1 MDVKASVTRE
11 CELCKLSFMSNSGS
25 RKSFHRLHAC
35 SCISSITLENLH
47 PTPLAND
54 RHRDRRLDPPPTNL
68 CLPFYVP
75 WFSVVGGA
83 MGEECGPLC

>member
-1 MDVKASVTRE
+1 MLVLVLVQS
-11 CELCKLSFMSNSGS
+11 L
-25 RKSFHRLHAC
+25 
-35 SCISSITLENLH
+35 LENLH

-75 WFSVVGGA
+75 SVFGSKRCYGMKNVDPSAEGTKA
-83 MGEECGPLC
+83 MSLPM